1 MCAAVM
7 RNFNLEQHN
16 VKKEWI
22 FHGFV
27 FLTNFAKAIFY
38 EEFMTDCHNLCSR
51 RIDTAWRG
59 QKATTRGTN
68 WHSGKHVQ
76 GCRGQVGD
84 ASRQRQ
90 SAALGQRWFIV
101 GSAVGGS
108 ALVQSALGQRWML
121 SVSGQT
127 MDVRITSPCVNWSV
141 TSSSIGHCSL
151 VAAEIMGR

>member
-1 MCAAVM
+1 MAFKFSKSVWINHHCS
-7 RNFNLEQHN
+7 FTT
-16 VKKEWI
+16 KKK
-22 FHGFV
+22 
-27 FLTNFAKAIFY
+27 LS
-38 EEFMTDCHNLCSR
+38 TDSLSGCHNLCSR
-51 RIDTAWRG
+51 GTNWHGGG
-59 QKATTRGTN
+59 QEATTRGTSC
-68 WHSGKHVQ
+68 HSGKHVQ